1 MAWIFQEDHYE
12 FMSDRTYRS
21 APPSP
26 WLYNDLLTRRVM
38 ASYGYENGSHCD
50 AFGDILVDGSEYAM
64 HGAIPVFL
72 GQPRMS
78 YYPGEVVGRNLRA
91 AVANGAIPYPS
102 SFVQIQPMLR
112 SDGRYPADFSAPR
125 RLIDFQEMGEH
136 QLSRIMTAYDLVPNT
151 SRYNDALRCPLLLHP
166 YHHRTVHQQQRL
178 ANLIA
183 LFDFLA
189 AYRIAEA
196 LRCRGRS
203 MLPGGTPTYRQY
215 EWY

>member
-1 MAWIFQEDHYE
+1 
-12 FMSDRTYRS
+12 
-21 APPSP
+21 
-26 WLYNDLLTRRVM
+26 
-38 ASYGYENGSHCD
+38 
-50 AFGDILVDGSEYAM
+50 
-64 HGAIPVFL
+64 
-72 GQPRMS
+72 
-78 YYPGEVVGRNLRA
+78 
-91 AVANGAIPYPS
+91 
-102 SFVQIQPMLR
+102 MLR

-166 YHHRTVHQQQRL
+166 YHRTVHQQQRL

-203 MLPGGTPTYRQY
+203 MLPGGSTTYRQY